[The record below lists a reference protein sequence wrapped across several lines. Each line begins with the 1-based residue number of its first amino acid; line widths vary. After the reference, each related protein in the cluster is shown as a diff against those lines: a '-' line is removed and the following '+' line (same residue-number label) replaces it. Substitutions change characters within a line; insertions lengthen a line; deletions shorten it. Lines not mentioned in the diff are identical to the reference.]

1 MECVTT
7 VKEAWDR
14 VTPKSIQNNF
24 VKADLGVSISS
35 GAVSSGSDDIDLNT
49 LVSGFARLEIPLTEE
64 NMNQCAKVDNNGSDK
79 ITQSTLE
86 EVASARVPKAL
97 GSDDEN
103 LQEEE
108 AASSNTG

>member
-1 MECVTT
+1 MILLKLIREFTYLLVLCFLV
-7 VKEAWDR
+7 
-14 VTPKSIQNNF
+14 Q
-24 VKADLGVSISS
+24 L
-35 GAVSSGSDDIDLNT
+35 IDLNS
-49 LVSGFARLEIPLTEE
+49 LVSGFAIIKNPLTEE
-64 NMNQCAKVDNNGSDK
+64 NMSQYAKVDNNDSEK

-108 AASSNTG
+108 ATSSSTG

>member
-1 MECVTT
+1 
-7 VKEAWDR
+7 
-14 VTPKSIQNNF
+14 
-24 VKADLGVSISS
+24 
-35 GAVSSGSDDIDLNT
+35 
-49 LVSGFARLEIPLTEE
+49 
-64 NMNQCAKVDNNGSDK
+64 MNQYAEVDNNDSDK

-108 AASSNTG
+108 VTSSSTG

>member
-1 MECVTT
+1 MDCVTT

-14 VTPKSIQNNF
+14 VTPKSIQNDF

-108 AASSNTG
+108 ATSSSTG